1 MMELAK
7 IISPE
12 LKDLSIAPA
21 TPQLI
26 KASTLNTV
34 SFFAADKADS

>member
-7 IISPE
+7 TISPE

-26 KASTLNTV
+26 KAFTFNAV
-34 SFFAADKADS
+34 SFFAANKADS